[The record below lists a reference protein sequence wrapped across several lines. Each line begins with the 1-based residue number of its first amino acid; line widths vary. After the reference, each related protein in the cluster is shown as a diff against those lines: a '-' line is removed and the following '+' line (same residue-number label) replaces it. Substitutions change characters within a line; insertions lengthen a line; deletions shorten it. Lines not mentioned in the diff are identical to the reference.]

1 MLRAFGRFWKTKKR
15 KRKEEE
21 MKKRKRKRVCF
32 FFLSLKNLFLSSRLP
47 VLYHALAGSH
57 SAFAAFFQANSSL
70 TFPRPQPSLDGKHA
84 IFGRVKRGMK
94 APQAKKVKK
103 KSRTVQL
110 GSSRGGAENRI
121 GGYKRT
127 GASSCL

>member
-1 MLRAFGRFWKTKKR
+1 METPL
-15 KRKEEE
+15 
-21 MKKRKRKRVCF
+21 VCGF
-32 FFLSLKNLFLSSRLP
+32 SLVNSRLP

-57 SAFAAFFQANSSL
+57 SAFGAFFFQVDISL

-103 KSRTVQL
+103 RSRPVLVASQFNLVPREVVQKI
-110 GSSRGGAENRI
+110 GSVATNAQEHQAACKVI
-121 GGYKRT
+121 
-127 GASSCL
+127 